1 MAEAFR
7 YTRTKFLIRSASPAV
22 VFLVTIQDGRTPE
35 IIVTALPLHWG
46 MSMPRTLASANPL
59 ELAVRRAKVAC
70 FQGRRLVSWAARPR
84 RWRVPEP
91 ASAAAF
97 PHAIYH
103 HERTLTRADA
113 GADPVLEAG
122 KRVNLALAAPHFDGL
137 VLAPGQVL
145 SFWRVLGRATEAH
158 GFRHGTEVREGC
170 IVPTIGGG
178 LCALSNALF
187 RMACELGWDIVE
199 RHGHTRE
206 AAPSEDRVWGLDA
219 TVFWPHVDLRIG
231 PRDAPGHGPVRL
243 GMTVTGDV
251 LRIRVDAAAPARAR
265 VVLESADDATRVEDG
280 MRIRRNRV
288 LRTIVDPATGGTVGR
303 DVVAV
308 NQRQLL
314 HAAEQR
320 RSCLT
325 CGELACHARP
335 RSLATWTTGATG
347 ATGAT
352 GPEAP

>member
-1 MAEAFR
+1 M
-7 YTRTKFLIRSASPAV
+7 IMPA
-22 VFLVTIQDGRTPE
+22 
-35 IIVTALPLHWG
+35 A
-46 MSMPRTLASANPL
+46 LASASPL

-70 FQGRRLVSWAARPR
+70 FQGRRLVSWAARPG

-97 PHAIYH
+97 PHALYQ
-103 HERTLTRADA
+103 HERALMRADA

-137 VLAPGQVL
+137 VLAPGQTL
-145 SFWRVLGRATEAH
+145 SFWRALGRVTAAR
-158 GFRHGTEVREGC
+158 GFRHGTELRGGC

-187 RMACELGWDIVE
+187 RMACELGWTIVE

-206 AAPSEDRVWGLDA
+206 AAPSTDPVWGLDA
-219 TVFWPHVDLRIG
+219 TVFWPHVDLRVA
-231 PRDAPGHGPVRL
+231 PRDAPGNGPVRL
-243 GMTVTGDV
+243 GVTVAGEV
-251 LRIRVDAAAPARAR
+251 LRIRVDAAAPGRTRA
-265 VVLESADDATRVEDG
+265 VLESADDVTRVQDG
-280 MRIRRNRV
+280 RRVRRNRV
-288 LRTIVDPATGGTVGR
+288 LRTIVDADTGGVLGR
-303 DVVAV
+303 DVVAM
-308 NQRQLL
+308 NQRELL

-335 RSLATWTTGATG
+335 RSLPTPRPTLRSW
-347 ATGAT
+347 
-352 GPEAP
+352 PEAP